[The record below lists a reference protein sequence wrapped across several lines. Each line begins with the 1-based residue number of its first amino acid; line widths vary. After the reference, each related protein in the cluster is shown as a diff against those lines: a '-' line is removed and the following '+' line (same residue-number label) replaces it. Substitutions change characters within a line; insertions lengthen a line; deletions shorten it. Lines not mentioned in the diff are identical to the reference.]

1 MEFENNSSNFQNCNP
16 DPAPSATPGNVG
28 SPTPAPTIQYV
39 ALPPEKP
46 KKTSGWRIFL
56 NILLALSIIGNVLLF
71 LAVIGMS
78 FAMVLGTGGS
88 IKDQYVENV
97 LVDGSSNSKIA
108 VINLCGVIEGNI
120 GDQIRIQTEN
130 AAEDSAVKAV
140 ILRIDSPGGTVSAS
154 DQIHHYINKLR
165 SETGKPVVAFMQ
177 SLAASGG
184 YYSAVACDKIIAE
197 PTVITGSIGVIM
209 NHIVIKDL
217 LEQKLGVQS
226 EVLKSGE
233 KKDWPSMFSQ
243 MTDEQKA
250 YLNSKLIGPA
260 YERFLK
266 LVSEGRK
273 NSLTPEQARTL
284 ADGSIYNAD
293 EALQNGL
300 IDDIGYFD
308 DVVTATEELA
318 GISNAKVVEYE
329 RPLSWLSALGAQSKL
344 PILNTNALEKLTTP
358 QLLYLWD
365 GR

>member
-1 MEFENNSSNFQNCNP
+1 MEFENNSQNFQNCSP
-16 DPAPSATPGNVG
+16 EPTPSAKSAGT
-28 SPTPAPTIQYV
+28 APVIQYV

-71 LAVIGMS
+71 LAVIGLS
-78 FAMVLGTGGS
+78 FAMVVGTGGS

-97 LVDGSSNSKIA
+97 LVDGPHNNKIA
-108 VINLCGVIEGNI
+108 VINLFGIINGDI
-120 GDQIRIQTEN
+120 GDQIRLQAEK
-130 AAEDSAVKAV
+130 AAEDSAIKAI

-154 DQIHHYINKLR
+154 DQIHYYISKLH
-165 SETGKPVVAFMQ
+165 SETGKPVIAFMQ
-177 SLAASGG
+177 SMAASGG
-184 YYSAVACDKIIAE
+184 YYSAVACNKIIAE

-243 MTDEQKA
+243 MTEEQKV

-260 YERFLK
+260 YERFVK

-273 NSLTPEQARTL
+273 DSLTLEQTRAL

-293 EALQNGL
+293 EALEKGL

-308 DVVTATEELA
+308 DAVAATEELA
-318 GISNAKVVEYE
+318 GISKARVVEYK
-329 RPLSWLSALGAQSKL
+329 RPLSWLSAIGAENKL
-344 PILNTNALEKLTTP
+344 PFLDTKAIERFAAP